1 MPQQVRFTPEE
12 IRALMASGELPM
24 DLIRKMHPD
33 DQKVAQ
39 AIFNSHDYSQT
50 DGHPASVPE
59 QLAHIGSQVK
69 NHPLAAAGM
78 GAALAVPLATTGAL
92 GMGASAIAGELPM
105 MAKVAGYT
113 GLAALG
119 AKMGIPASA
128 MEAVALYM
136 GMKGMGKGAAP
147 AAAKEAET
155 VEQALANK
163 GINPVNAGMAARGEK
178 FPVPARRS
186 PVPPVATPGG
196 LGNEALDVEKK
207 IFGPQGSE
215 AATFGARPP
224 AYSPNVSTGA
234 TMDDILE
241 MLTGS
246 SHGAGT
252 PDGSPIM
259 YHGESGPAT
268 RSSVDKL
275 KRATRRSPK

>member
-119 AKMGIPASA
+119 SKLGIPASA

-136 GMKGMGKGAAP
+136 GMKGGMGKMTGSAAP
-147 AAAKEAET
+147 AEAMT
-155 VEQALANK
+155 VEQELANK
-163 GINPVNAGMAARGEK
+163 GINSANVGRSTLFKLAARRDTDPCNLEPEAPFASSASSCYSWWSRQRGTGRREENLWTSRLRGGDFRCSSACL
-178 FPVPARRS
+178 FPECQHRCICR
-186 PVPPVATPGG
+186 
-196 LGNEALDVEKK
+196 
-207 IFGPQGSE
+207 
-215 AATFGARPP
+215 
-224 AYSPNVSTGA
+224 
-234 TMDDILE
+234 
-241 MLTGS
+241 
-246 SHGAGT
+246 
-252 PDGSPIM
+252 
-259 YHGESGPAT
+259 
-268 RSSVDKL
+268 
-275 KRATRRSPK
+275 

>member
-136 GMKGMGKGAAP
+136 GMKGMGKGAALP
-147 AAAKEAET
+147 LLKKLRLSSRPWRTKASIPSTLAWLPEARNSLSQQGVPPSRQLLLLVVWAT
-155 VEQALANK
+155 RHWTSKRKSLDLKAPRLPRLVLVLQPILRMSALAQRW
-163 GINPVNAGMAARGEK
+163 MTSWRC
-178 FPVPARRS
+178 
-186 PVPPVATPGG
+186 
-196 LGNEALDVEKK
+196 
-207 IFGPQGSE
+207 
-215 AATFGARPP
+215 
-224 AYSPNVSTGA
+224 
-234 TMDDILE
+234 
-241 MLTGS
+241 
-246 SHGAGT
+246 
-252 PDGSPIM
+252 
-259 YHGESGPAT
+259 
-268 RSSVDKL
+268 
-275 KRATRRSPK
+275 